1 MQRKAPALLPLFRS
15 RSLVLLLAHLLLRE
29 EEPIESVSQLAIKL
43 ELAISTVQRDV
54 ELLEQTGII
63 HSKRAGRSRVVS
75 VDLDYPSLDE
85 LRALFA
91 KVYGPPQILSELLA
105 GAPGL
110 SEAFIFGSW
119 AARYLGEEGPA
130 PGDIDLLVIGED
142 EKLDANRVYEA
153 ARIASE
159 RLCRE
164 VNVSIVNENEWL
176 NDHSGFLY
184 TIRERPLL
192 RLSEFSSS
200 SSGSGSLLAVRPL
213 RRAVSRAGSEAL
225 AEERGHDR
233 ERANPR

>member
-1 MQRKAPALLPLFRS
+1 M
-15 RSLVLLLAHLLLRE
+15 LLAHLLLRE
-29 EEPIESVSQLAIKL
+29 EDPLESVSQLAIRL

-63 HSKRAGRSRVVS
+63 HSKRAGRSRVVTA
-75 VDLDYPSLDE
+75 DLDYPALGE
-85 LRALFA
+85 LRALFE

-119 AARYLGEEGPA
+119 AARYLGEGGLA

-142 EKLDANRVYEA
+142 QKLDANRVYEA

-159 RLCRE
+159 RLGRE
-164 VNVSIVNENEWL
+164 VNVSIVSEAEWQH
-176 NDHSGFLY
+176 DHTGFLD

-192 RLSEFSSS
+192 RLPEFVNSIP
-200 SSGSGSLLAVRPL
+200 GSGDLLKVKPL
-213 RRAVSRAGSEAL
+213 RRAVSRSGSEAL
-225 AEERGHDR
+225 AKECEERI
-233 ERANPR
+233 

>member
-29 EEPIESVSQLAIKL
+29 EEPLESVSQLAIKL

-75 VDLDYPSLDE
+75 VDPDYPALGE
-85 LRALFA
+85 LRALFE

-119 AARYLGEEGPA
+119 AARYLGEEGLA

-142 EKLDANRVYEA
+142 QKLDANRVYEA

-159 RLCRE
+159 RLGRE
-164 VNVSIVNENEWL
+164 VNVSIVSEAEWQ
-176 NDHSGFLY
+176 NDHTGFLD
-184 TIRERPLL
+184 TIRERPLV
-192 RLSEFSSS
+192 RLPEFV
-200 SSGSGSLLAVRPL
+200 SLLTGGSDLLKVKPV

-225 AEERGHDR
+225 AKEREERI
-233 ERANPR
+233 